1 MKMRWLRNLI
11 IILDTASN
19 LGIDDNES
27 YNTDSVNLSDPVNMA
42 INKYS
47 NHRSIIAIKTYGL
60 TDTKHSLIY
69 LLMI

>member
-1 MKMRWLRNLI
+1 MKIRWLRNLI

-47 NHRSIIAIKTYGL
+47 NHPMIIAIKTNC
-60 TDTKHSLIY
+60 
-69 LLMI
+69 